1 MYSVLLTVAGLLRG
15 VVCWI
20 LFCWSMFVC
29 VPELSRVVL
38 CGGGQVALGWL
49 LHYLPFFMMGRVL
62 YFHHYFPAMLF
73 SSMLTGKY
81 WMLGE
86 AEAETRVKFC
96 YSVRWNIFRLNSF
109 RFSACAK
116 SLKTM
121 TYWNCFSQSNLC
133 CQTVSVATLRRQPC
147 LVVRAFELRC
157 DPCSLRYHF
166 SFIVFY
172 TCYFPL
178 FVVTAFLP
186 GSFVIHFW

>member
-1 MYSVLLTVAGLLRG
+1 MYSVLTVTGLLRG

-86 AEAETRVKFC
+86 AEAETRVKFR
-96 YSVRWNIFRLNSF
+96 YSVRWNVFSF

-186 GSFVIHFW
+186 GSFVIHSW

>member
-1 MYSVLLTVAGLLRG
+1 MLNSFLLKHVFLCSRTVSSCALWRRAGCSGLAPSL
-15 VVCWI
+15 
-20 LFCWSMFVC
+20 
-29 VPELSRVVL
+29 P
-38 CGGGQVALGWL
+38 AL
-49 LHYLPFFMMGRVL
+49 LHDGPSSLLSPLLSCHAFFQHVDR
-62 YFHHYFPAMLF
+62 
-73 SSMLTGKY
+73 Y

-157 DPCSLRYHF
+157 DPCSLWYHF

-186 GSFVIHFW
+186 GSFVIHSW